1 MNRNL
6 LRGMLFGVALSMLI
20 VWAVAA
26 WFGAAW
32 FWIPLLIA
40 ALSSLAGG
48 FIEYEPDDGYAETPQ
63 GCEAARPKLTVVRRW
78 IE

>member
-6 LRGMLFGVALSMLI
+6 LRGMLFGIAVSMLI

-26 WFGAAW
+26 LYMLSW
-32 FWIPLLIA
+32 FWVPLLIA

-48 FIEYEPDDGYAETPQ
+48 FIEYEPDDGYEQTPQ
-63 GCEAARPKLTVVRRW
+63 GLEVRRGL
-78 IE
+78 